1 MIRWP
6 GKIPAGTSSDELVSA
21 MDLLP
26 TLCHL
31 TGVDLSEALKQLQPR
46 TPESSGKESSGEESS
61 SLFPL
66 QVDGRSVAS
75 ILRGTKES
83 LPDRTLLYWHG
94 MGELQAIR
102 KGSWKLFLDRAAAL
116 SGLGVDEKLSAQQR
130 QALDDL
136 ARGTGP
142 VLFDLG
148 KNKQELV
155 DYSKKNPELVK
166 QLQALAVEQATRLKE
181 NTLPLWRPEK

>member
-1 MIRWP
+1 MQPLKKLDLPQYVVVSVLITGHNWQAASAYPWRGMKWSALEGGTRVPCIIRWP

-31 TGVDLSEALKQLQPR
+31 TGVDLSDALKQLQPG
-46 TPESSGKESSGEESS
+46 TPESSGKESSGKESS
-61 SLFPL
+61 SPFPL
-66 QVDGRSVAS
+66 QVDGRSIAS

-102 KGSWKLFLDRAAAL
+102 KGSWKLFMDRAGAL
-116 SGLGVDEKLSAQQR
+116 SGLGVDGKLSA
-130 QALDDL
+130 
-136 ARGTGP
+136 
-142 VLFDLG
+142 
-148 KNKQELV
+148 
-155 DYSKKNPELVK
+155 
-166 QLQALAVEQATRLKE
+166 ATAGSG
-181 NTLPLWRPEK
+181 